1 MHFINV
7 IPTNTE
13 HFFLMKQST
22 YVLQCLILLL
32 LMLLLICPLVILI
45 LIFLVSA
52 PTVSV
57 TSTPRIVGQAVSL
70 DCSVTTVASVSNSAV
85 NVTWRSNGVVLQRVT
100 GVGTANPMGNTV
112 VYIHSYIISRL
123 TTTDDGRAYQCEVSI
138 SATPPVNAT
147 DNIILDVIG

>member
-1 MHFINV
+1 MYITSTCDNMFIN
-7 IPTNTE
+7 
-13 HFFLMKQST
+13 S
-22 YVLQCLILLL
+22 Y
-32 LMLLLICPLVILI
+32 IC
-45 LIFLVSA
+45 IFLVPA

-57 TSTPRIVGQAVSL
+57 TSTPQIVGQAVSL

-100 GVGTANPMGNTV
+100 GVGKANPIGNTV
-112 VYIHSYIISRL
+112 VYIHSYIISQL
-123 TTTDDGRAYQCEVSI
+123 STTDDSRAYQCEVSI

>member
-1 MHFINV
+1 MLAFLAARHTIVCLDFNVYITSTCDNVFINSY
-7 IPTNTE
+7 
-13 HFFLMKQST
+13 L
-22 YVLQCLILLL
+22 C
-32 LMLLLICPLVILI
+32 
-45 LIFLVSA
+45 IFLVPA

-57 TSTPRIVGQAVSL
+57 TSTPQIVGQVVSL

-100 GVGTANPMGNTV
+100 EVGTTNPIGNTV
-112 VYIHSYIISRL
+112 VYIHSYIISQL
-123 TTTDDGRAYQCEVSI
+123 STTDDGRAYQCEVSI